1 VRPSNQLPLPRG
13 FAQGTMEIFNPSKS
27 VIVDM
32 IMIQLLAITVTLMS
46 ILIFKGSEI
55 NGNNMAWMVGGLF
68 GSFLLASAIYSR
80 ITRA

>member
-1 VRPSNQLPLPRG
+1 MIPNNQLPLPRG

-46 ILIFKGSEI
+46 ILIFRGGDI
-55 NGNNMAWMVGGLF
+55 DGNNMAWMGGGLF
-68 GSFLLASAIYSR
+68 CSFLLASAIYSR